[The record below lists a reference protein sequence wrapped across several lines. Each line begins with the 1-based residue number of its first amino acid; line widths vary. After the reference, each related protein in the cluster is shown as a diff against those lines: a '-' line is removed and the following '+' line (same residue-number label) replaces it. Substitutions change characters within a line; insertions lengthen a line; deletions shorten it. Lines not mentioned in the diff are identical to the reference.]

1 MNNPKDFDEFYARA
15 LEFTSK
21 SELHL
26 SVMSKIH
33 LHLAKLAEQGQF
45 KDFIL
50 TGVFEEDTEAFDSMT
65 LFIFSIL
72 ENFSRA
78 GLISYNE
85 VELPEFKQYGVS
97 DHSEARI
104 NEVINLAISKVKK

>member
-1 MNNPKDFDEFYARA
+1 MSNPKDFDEFYERA

-50 TGVFEEDTEAFDSMT
+50 TGVFEQDTDAFDSMT
-65 LFIFSIL
+65 LFVFSIL
-72 ENFSRA
+72 ENFCRA
-78 GLISYNE
+78 GLITYNE
-85 VELPEFKQYGVS
+85 VELPEFKQYRVS
-97 DHSEARI
+97 DNSEVRI
-104 NEVINLAISKVKK
+104 NEVINLAIGKIKK